1 MVDYSEACKLK
12 VINEINGNFCPDEVF
27 LKTRVQEGM

>member
-12 VINEINGNFCPDEVF
+12 VINEIHGNFCPDVF